1 MSARRPGTPTPH
13 GSRPFAGVIPAAG
26 ASVRMGRPKALL
38 RVGEATFLARAVRAL
53 GEGGCDP
60 VLVVVAA
67 GDDAGAREAREA
79 GARVLTNADPG
90 EGPIT
95 SLRLALAA
103 LEDDVPGLVML
114 PVDHPLVRPGTVAEL
129 LAAARSTGAP
139 LTLPRHAGE
148 RGHPAIF
155 GAALFDELTDPALE
169 GGARTVTHRHLPQAL
184 LLDVDDPGV
193 LTDIDTPE
201 IYRAVLAGGAS

>member
-1 MSARRPGTPTPH
+1 M
-13 GSRPFAGVIPAAG
+13 GS
-26 ASVRMGRPKALL
+26 PKALL
-38 RVGEATFLARAVRAL
+38 LVGKATFLARAVRAL
-53 GEGGCDP
+53 REGGCDP

-67 GDDAGAREAREA
+67 GDAAGEREARAA
-79 GARVLTNADPG
+79 GAQVLTNADPG

-103 LEDDVPGLVML
+103 LESDVPGLVVL

-129 LAAARSTGAP
+129 LDAARSAGAP

-155 GAALFDELTDPALE
+155 AAALFDELTDPSLE
-169 GGARTVTHRHLPQAL
+169 GGARTVTHRHLPDAL
-184 LLDVDDPGV
+184 LVDVDDAGV